1 MDDNRKPERGHETLD
16 HTADM
21 GLRGWG
27 PGIPE
32 AFEEIALAMFE
43 LIAEPGY
50 EAGTYETSIRCQGR
64 DLDELL
70 VEFLNTLLAQADID
84 DVVYRSVNI
93 SGVKHGGETWEMDA
107 VAFGTPRELAK
118 EYLRAE
124 VKAATYCGVL
134 VEETDTGMW
143 ETRCVVD
150 L

>member
-1 MDDNRKPERGHETLD
+1 MGDTIKPTRGHETLD

-21 GLRGWG
+21 GLHGWG

-43 LIAEPGY
+43 LIAESGD
-50 EAGTYETSIRCQGR
+50 EAGMWQTSIRCEGR

-70 VEFLNTLLAQADID
+70 VEFLNSLLARADID
-84 DVVYRSVNI
+84 DVVFRSVDI
-93 SGVKHGGETWEMDA
+93 EDVKREDEMWEMKA
-107 VAFGTPRELAK
+107 VAFGTPREQARK
-118 EYLRAE
+118 YLRAE

-134 VEETDTGMW
+134 VKKTDTDRW

-150 L
+150 M